1 MPRDDAKELG
11 VLQQAMGAADVPQ
24 AETQELFKAIAAVVH
39 LGGAAFASVGEEGGG
54 QRRTTVTYEGEEALR
69 RVATLLGCD
78 LKALRFALC
87 AKNIKA
93 GSEWIE
99 TSNSVTAA
107 AELCD
112 GLAKTVYAKAFDW
125 LVSQV
130 NRAVSAEHKAGL
142 ASQAEQPTSHIGVL
156 DIF

>member
-1 MPRDDAKELG
+1 M
-11 VLQQAMGAADVPQ
+11 
-24 AETQELFKAIAAVVH
+24 
-39 LGGAAFASVGEEGGG
+39 GEEGGG
-54 QRRTTVTYEGEEALR
+54 QRRTTVTHEGEEALQ

-99 TSNSVTAA
+99 TPNSVTAA

-130 NRAVSAEHKAGL
+130 NRAVVATEHCP
-142 ASQAEQPTSHIGVL
+142 SPEPEPEPEPEPYP
-156 DIF
+156 